1 MEDLKELNY
10 NNKKILEAHIN
21 SIDDLCNIDLDKYN
35 IVKVFISPDK
45 ADENILHQNNFV
57 FGDRTLDVSI
67 PLSKIEGI
75 EKFVRLPILETSDYK
90 QEILEIAQ
98 NSFSYDRRFHLE
110 PKHNQSF
117 ANLVLKDWV
126 EDLNEVLVCMF
137 KDKPIGFL
145 ALKEINPKTLFVHLA
160 AVNEKY
166 RMTGAAMALYAKAI
180 LTAKER
186 GYSSLD
192 GRISSQNTA
201 VMNLYSYF
209 GAKFSNPTDIYIREV
224 K

>member
-1 MEDLKELNY
+1 MDKLKELNY

-21 SIDDLCNIDLDKYN
+21 SIDDLCDIDLNKYN

-45 ADENILHQNNFV
+45 VDENILYQNSFV

-98 NSFSYDRRFHLE
+98 NSFSYDRRFHLA
-110 PKHNQSF
+110 PKYNQDL
-117 ANLVLKDWV
+117 ANLVLEDWV
-126 EDLNEVLVCMF
+126 EGLDQVLVCLF
-137 KDKPIGFL
+137 KEKPIGFL
-145 ALKEINPKTLFVHLA
+145 ALKERNSKTLFVHLA

-180 LTAKER
+180 LIAKER

-209 GAKFSNPTDIYIREV
+209 EAKFSNPTDIYIREV